1 MKTVVGRDVCSRAA
15 SPLKW
20 LGFFVDAVDAVAAK
34 LLVTVSSKA
43 IGVEGS
49 SRRCRCLVVF
59 VWWCCVVVV
68 LLLSSML
75 HALSLSSLTTNE
87 MTRQRGYKS
96 LSRMCTMNTL
106 SFLFLFTLS

>member
-20 LGFFVDAVDAVAAK
+20 LGFFVDAVAAK

-49 SRRCRCLVVF
+49 SRCCCCLVVF
-59 VWWCCVVVV
+59 VRWCCVVVV
-68 LLLSSML
+68 LLLSSTL
-75 HALSLSSLTTNE
+75 HALSLSSFTTNE

-96 LSRMCTMNTL
+96 LSRKCTMNTL